1 MLAFAALHC
10 LARASSLPMASFM
23 ASPHAEFVLTEPASA
38 ESDAPPHVTVFYEK
52 SDDLANLAFDSL
64 SLFYET
70 DSTFSTCPASAAGTP
85 YASSIADSSIGL
97 NVPPTYRRTTGDPIL
112 EPPTL
117 SPTTWATSRTCP
129 SSRSSMTTTPSPVA
143 SGSEILHGFTS
154 STPLSDVA
162 STGTRLVPAEATNNV
177 SQIDLV
183 SLTGAPWAF
192 ATCASSSNFTAG
204 SPRAGFYIPRLVFD
218 HASTNVDQQRRRTHP
233 PRRSFARHNGGWTIR
248 VGYLNLLDS
257 VGRVLNY
264 NRDDWEACLFTAL
277 RVAGDVI
284 MAVFIY
290 ICLYCGHCDCHP
302 AAQRL

>member
-1 MLAFAALHC
+1 MVVSSPRRRSVCTTGRLEAAASVLAK
-10 LARASSLPMASFM
+10 RN
-23 ASPHAEFVLTEPASA
+23 
-38 ESDAPPHVTVFYEK
+38 D
-52 SDDLANLAFDSL
+52 
-64 SLFYET
+64 
-70 DSTFSTCPASAAGTP
+70 
-85 YASSIADSSIGL
+85 SIATAAA
-97 NVPPTYRRTTGDPIL
+97 P
-112 EPPTL
+112 
-117 SPTTWATSRTCP
+117 
-129 SSRSSMTTTPSPVA
+129 RS
-143 SGSEILHGFTS
+143 ELLHGFTS

-162 STGTRLVPAEATNNV
+162 STGTRLVLVPAEATNNV

-183 SLTGAPWAF
+183 SLTGAPRAL